1 MGTIPVLKPTY
12 PFWRVRTGPGNA
24 PPGGRGVPAQGAAS
38 APEGFAARTRLSTGN
53 TALLMAQTV
62 NALDGRHSHVQG
74 CRQATQHS

>member
-53 TALLMAQTV
+53 TALLMAETV
-62 NALDGRHSHVQG
+62 NTLDGRHSHVQG